1 MKERRRRRRRCRRNC
16 IRLFC
21 IKQGA
26 NVNGSHRYP
35 LLEYLVISRVSLAS
49 DVRAKVEIIEYD
61 SIPFDPITLHS
72 IPFDSLI
79 ASVVRHDYRGRR

>member
-1 MKERRRRRRRCRRNC
+1 MKERRRRCRRNC
-16 IRLFC
+16 IRLSY

-79 ASVVRHDYRGRR
+79 ASVVRHDYRGRC

>member
-1 MKERRRRRRRCRRNC
+1 MKERRRRRRRCRNC
-16 IRLFC
+16 IRLSY

-49 DVRAKVEIIEYD
+49 LDVRAKVEIIEYY